1 MITLISLCCPKRN
14 TTYVVPVHTTK
25 RKVKLFTKPI
35 VDNEKGASPLLP
47 AHGSFV
53 ELKWPSLPSPQLAA
67 SDTLSKWHILFE
79 KLVST
84 GFGFRTTSGAELLA
98 EGRPMPTE
106 DRKRKTTKQQTLSS
120 IQTSPGTR
128 HWLVSFSLFGR
139 SNKQSQKQ
147 FDRTH
152 FPCPPPQKKDLLK
165 VSPLRF

>member
-25 RKVKLFTKPI
+25 RKVTLFTKPI

-79 KLVST
+79 KFVST
-84 GFGFRTTSGAELLA
+84 GLGFRTTSGAELLA

-106 DRKRKTTKQQTLSS
+106 DRKRKTTKQQKLYST
-120 IQTSPGTR
+120 QTSPGTR
-128 HWLVSFSLFGR
+128 HWLVSFCFWEV
-139 SNKQSQKQ
+139 KQTESE
-147 FDRTH
+147 T
-152 FPCPPPQKKDLLK
+152 
-165 VSPLRF
+165 VS